1 MSKICTKK
9 GCGYT
14 NADSSHYC
22 VMCGNPLGT
31 SKYTVVNKYAY
42 ENTKSELRKV
52 EAECKRLEAQ
62 INGFWWVKLK
72 KWFGRN
78 EWFWWL
84 VVEIITIIGFIAIGD
99 KVKFENIKGPIEWC
113 LSLLWWLLLG
123 ATSLS
128 PMFFMFGF
136 SDEHP
141 IIFIIIGFIS
151 LIGLACLI
159 VCPFFRGI
167 VPLSSPN
174 IWIHF
179 KLFMW
184 AFFGIF
190 FGMLSRR

>member
-72 KWFGRN
+72 NWFGDN
-78 EWFWWL
+78 QWIVTLLGFITLCCGGGILSGVGKELLDSWWL
-84 VVEIITIIGFIAIGD
+84 AIG
-99 KVKFENIKGPIEWC
+99 C
-113 LSLLWWLLLG
+113 LLLLVGWLLC
-123 ATSLS
+123 
-128 PMFFMFGF
+128 
-136 SDEHP
+136 
-141 IIFIIIGFIS
+141 IINAGD
-151 LIGLACLI
+151 
-159 VCPFFRGI
+159 
-167 VPLSSPN
+167 
-174 IWIHF
+174 
-179 KLFMW
+179 
-184 AFFGIF
+184 
-190 FGMLSRR
+190 